1 MLSINYALFLMV
13 IFLAHIM
20 HGVTGF
26 AGTLLAMPLSLMLV
40 GYPVAKP
47 ILNILGL
54 LSGIYVFLG
63 NRQYVVWKELWKIVV
78 IMGCGILAGIAI
90 KDQLLGKEKLLY
102 IVLGIFVVGVSL
114 HGLWNEM
121 RKGKDLSTHDSSE
134 IKNPGSEI
142 NHDDIKRD
150 TMNLKGTGKV
160 EISGNESDS
169 NAFPK
174 ALYLTLPVAGIIH
187 GIFVSGGP
195 LLISYLTKKIPDK
208 NQFRSTIST
217 VWIFLN
223 GMVLIDDIRSG
234 YWNMSLLI
242 STLIAAPFLF
252 GGLKIGAML
261 YQKMSQHTF
270 MLLSYILLLIMGVK
284 LFI

>member
-1 MLSINYALFLMV
+1 MLSIRYVLFLLV
-13 IFLAHIM
+13 VFLAHIM

-54 LSGIYVFLG
+54 LSGIYVFSG
-63 NRQYVVWKELWKIVV
+63 NKKYVVWNELWKIVA
-78 IMGCGILAGIAI
+78 IMGCGILVGIGI

-102 IVLGIFVVGVSL
+102 VVLGIFVVGVSL
-114 HGLWNEM
+114 HGLWDEM
-121 RKGKDLSTHDSSE
+121 KKDKDLSTHTESETRIQRDE
-134 IKNPGSEI
+134 IKQ
-142 NHDDIKRD
+142 DDIKNDDMRND
-150 TMNLKGTGKV
+150 GTEHD
-160 EISGNESDS
+160 EISGTESNLKD
-169 NAFPK
+169 FPK
-174 ALYLTLPVAGIIH
+174 ALYLILPAAGIIH

-208 NQFRSTIST
+208 NQFRATIST

-223 GMVLIDDIRSG
+223 GMVLVDDIRSG
-234 YWNMSLLI
+234 YWDISLLI

-252 GGLKIGAML
+252 GGLRIGAVL

-284 LFI
+284 LFF